1 MDLIPD
7 PCYLIALLF
16 FSVYSMWHTMPQ
28 LIYSSGN
35 WHLVCFRFLAIV
47 NNAGIN
53 IPMYVSLCTFATI
66 SLEHMPSSGTA
77 K

>member
-16 FSVYSMWHTMPQ
+16 FSVYSMSMPQ

-35 WHLVCFRFLAIV
+35 WHLVCFWFLAII
-47 NNAGIN
+47 NNACIN